1 MLNGEIAAH
10 AYLSAASTQFWKK
23 LSYRRGNLCGRIGQ
37 KNARGIAGR
46 NARGRYDHSG
56 SEWRA
61 RFPRRPEGP
70 SALHRQ
76 EACRLG
82 DVVKLSV
89 NADAVP
95 KQEAA

>member
-10 AYLSAASTQFWKK
+10 AYLSAASTQLWKK
-23 LSYRRGNLCGRIGQ
+23 LSYRHGNLCGRIGQ

-61 RFPRRPEGP
+61 RFPEGQKDHQHYIDKKLVG
-70 SALHRQ
+70 SAM
-76 EACRLG
+76 
-82 DVVKLSV
+82 S
-89 NADAVP
+89 
-95 KQEAA
+95 